1 MSIDVG
7 AAKIRA
13 GQLEQYSIW
22 LKKAKAKM
30 LEYKSQINDNWSGKE
45 VTHIN
50 LAIDQVIH
58 SLKRAICDLES
69 VSSDVVRIANTI
81 RAEEIEAE
89 RQQNIREATDR
100 INRLNQEIEELSRQ
114 KQEIEKLLQSGV
126 NPQLQAEWENI
137 GERLKSVQRDVSNW
151 KSRLSLMRK

>member
-50 LAIDQVIH
+50 LAIDQGCCPNLKYH
-58 SLKRAICDLES
+58 SGRGD
-69 VSSDVVRIANTI
+69 
-81 RAEEIEAE
+81 
-89 RQQNIREATDR
+89 
-100 INRLNQEIEELSRQ
+100 
-114 KQEIEKLLQSGV
+114 
-126 NPQLQAEWENI
+126 
-137 GERLKSVQRDVSNW
+137 
-151 KSRLSLMRK
+151 